1 MDQLTDAVMSG
12 PLMLG
17 SFVFTVAGIVHVVR
31 ALIALPD
38 VQHERR
44 RRAEWKYQHSV
55 VDFVRPNGSNHLRPI
70 VEYARPDAIA
80 SRAAHIQPHIRQI
93 IPDYA
98 PTHMLKGQDLLVLV
112 NPNDPY
118 QVAIPQNVS
127 LTKRFLQAMWCWL
140 VACVLLFLA
149 HRGRRGCS
157 R

>member
-1 MDQLTDAVMSG
+1 M
-12 PLMLG
+12 
-17 SFVFTVAGIVHVVR
+17 
-31 ALIALPD
+31 
-38 VQHERR
+38 QHERR
-44 RRAEWKYQHSV
+44 CRAEWKYQHSV
-55 VDFVRPNGSNHLRPI
+55 VDFVRPNGSDQLRPI

-80 SRAAHIQPHIRQI
+80 SGAAHIQPRIHQI

-98 PTHMLKGQDLLVLV
+98 PTHMLTGQDLLVLV

-118 QVAIPQNVS
+118 QVNVS